1 MSSSV
6 SPDVSMV
13 SPSSSTLESD
23 TTSVIDSGASCIDS
37 GASERE
43 TFNGAAS
50 LLSRLRAPRPSDL
63 ARKRKIITNPPSG
76 KRKSRGT
83 TSDSDPIAV
92 TPQQRVSNE
101 QLTVSCNKLF
111 CRACR
116 EKLCLKSSSV
126 KNHLKSKKHQ
136 EGKIRLQRKEAQEQD
151 LAKHLEKYNK
161 EHHPRGETLPE
172 SQQIKVVKTFLLAGV
187 PLSKLD
193 VFRNLLEET
202 GYRLT
207 DRRFMFDLI
216 PFILEEEETNIKR
229 EIQGKHIGVIFD
241 G

>member
-1 MSSSV
+1 MAIRSANLFGRTMSSSV

-83 TSDSDPIAV
+83 SY
-92 TPQQRVSNE
+92 
-101 QLTVSCNKLF
+101 
-111 CRACR
+111 
-116 EKLCLKSSSV
+116 
-126 KNHLKSKKHQ
+126 
-136 EGKIRLQRKEAQEQD
+136 IR
-151 LAKHLEKYNK
+151 
-161 EHHPRGETLPE
+161 
-172 SQQIKVVKTFLLAGV
+172 
-187 PLSKLD
+187 
-193 VFRNLLEET
+193 FRS
-202 GYRLT
+202 
-207 DRRFMFDLI
+207 
-216 PFILEEEETNIKR
+216 
-229 EIQGKHIGVIFD
+229 
-241 G
+241 